1 MLAILESI
9 VSRTSMVIIGVSS
22 SYLTAVSKLMFY
34 KCVCTVVRP
43 YRYCRPFGLCLLYIN
58 LLIVSHVVVPVL

>member
-9 VSRTSMVIIGVSS
+9 VSRTSMVIKFVSS

-34 KCVCTVVRP
+34 KFVCTVVIGSLGP
-43 YRYCRPFGLCLLYIN
+43 SDFVYFI
-58 LLIVSHVVVPVL
+58 LIY